1 MSTEITNMIPK
12 MKRFFATQPVKRAY
26 LFGSFS
32 RGEEMPDS
40 DVDILVDLDK
50 TKPVGLFQYVKMKLD
65 LQDLLN
71 REVDLVENG
80 ELLPFAQE
88 SADRDKLLIYERA

>member
-88 SADRDKLLIYERA
+88 SVDRDKLLIYERA

>member
-32 RGEEMPDS
+32 LCVEMPDS

-50 TKPVGLFQYVKMKLD
+50 TKPVGLFQYVNMKLD

>member
-50 TKPVGLFQYVKMKLD
+50 TKPVGLFQYVNMKLD

>member
-71 REVDLVENG
+71 RELDLVENG